1 METSDLLMGQLLM
14 RVVWRF
20 AGMRLGVLSVM
31 TSGLQLMQKLPADSW
46 DTQQLVN
53 IECLTSLSSNNIAK
67 HQMHVFSTSNF
78 LLKVHSQSI
87 QLVKGYDLVS

>member
-1 METSDLLMGQLLM
+1 
-14 RVVWRF
+14 
-20 AGMRLGVLSVM
+20 MRLGVLSVM

-53 IECLTSLSSNNIAK
+53 IECLTGLSSNNAK

-78 LLKVHSQSI
+78 LLKVHSQSS
-87 QLVKGYDLVS
+87 QLVNGYDLVS